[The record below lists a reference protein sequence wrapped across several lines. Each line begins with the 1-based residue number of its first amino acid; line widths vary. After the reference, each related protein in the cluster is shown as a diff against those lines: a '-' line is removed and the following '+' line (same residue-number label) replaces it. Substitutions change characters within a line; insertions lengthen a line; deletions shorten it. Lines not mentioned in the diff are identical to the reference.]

1 MGTKILARPRVGHL
15 LAVAIDVVIIVLAY
29 YLILNFRYAWSF
41 SDWRGWNTDFAIFA
55 GMAVVVHLGL
65 NWITGVY
72 SIVSRYMSLAQA
84 VRVGQAGILAVAV
97 LFALVVAW
105 PLMAGSSGYLIP
117 RSVAIGGGVTTVI
130 LTIGVRF
137 IWRVYFEVTQRPEQ
151 AAERLLLV
159 GAGQAADMLAREL
172 NRTPSL
178 NIQVVGL
185 LDDRRSLQNMSI
197 QGHPVL
203 GRVADAPEM
212 VEKHGVTQIVVS
224 IPSATAEEI
233 VSIYRLCKPAGVPI
247 KILPSLAEL
256 VSGTVSLRDARDL
269 DIKDL
274 LGRPNVETDVG
285 AISEYIQGHTV
296 LVTGAGG
303 SIGSELCR
311 QIARFAPRRLVV
323 VDHDESSLY
332 DLHESLQSV
341 GFRDYVLYPASILQ
355 NRKLERIFALHRPRL
370 VFHAAAY
377 KHVPLME
384 LSPDEAVINNV
395 KGTMQVAQMA
405 ARYGAERFINIST
418 DKAVEPVN
426 VMGATKRAGEII
438 IRMLGERH
446 PQTLFASVRFG
457 NVLGSQGSVIP
468 IFKSQIES
476 GGPLVITHPDMSRY
490 FMLIEE
496 AVQLVLQA
504 AIMLD
509 EDGFDRRRSL
519 DTFILE
525 MGNPVSIV
533 DLAQRMI
540 DFYWKDE
547 THSLGVEFSGL
558 RPGEKLDERLT
569 YPFEEALATTHP
581 LVKRVFA
588 KVDPPSSNGREE
600 GFELRLE
607 RLIGL
612 AEDHGERRAIVAA
625 LVACVPDYAP
635 FGELSL
641 EKAAVVV

>member
-1 MGTKILARPRVGHL
+1 MGTKLLARPRVSQL
-15 LAVAIDVVIIVLAY
+15 LAVATDVAVILLAY
-29 YLILNFRYAWSF
+29 YLLHNFRYAWSF
-41 SDWRGWNTDFAIFA
+41 ADWGIWTSDFAIFA
-55 GMAVVVHLGL
+55 GMALLVHIGF
-65 NWITGVY
+65 NWLAGVY
-72 SIVSRYMSLAQA
+72 TIVSRYMSLAQA

-105 PLMAGSSGYLIP
+105 PLFTGHEGYLIP
-117 RSVAIGGGVTTVI
+117 RSVVIAGGIAAVVSG
-130 LTIGVRF
+130 IGVRF
-137 IWRVYFEVTQRPEQ
+137 IRRVFFELTQRPEQ
-151 AAERLLLV
+151 ATERLILV
-159 GAGQAADMLAREL
+159 GAGQAADMLAREIK
-172 NRTPSL
+172 RTPSL
-178 NIQVVGL
+178 SIKVVGL
-185 LDDRRSLQNMSI
+185 LDDRKSLQNMSI
-197 QGHPVL
+197 QGFPVL
-203 GRVADAPEM
+203 GRVADAPA
-212 VEKHGVTQIVVS
+212 VAAKYSATQIVVA

-247 KILPSLAEL
+247 KVLPSLAEL

-274 LGRPNVETDVG
+274 LGRPNVETNVG
-285 AISEYIQGHTV
+285 AISEYIQGQCV

-311 QIARFAPRRLVV
+311 QIARFAPRQLVV

-341 GFRDYVLYPASILQ
+341 GFRNYVLYPSSILQ
-355 NRKLERIFALHRPRL
+355 ERKLEKIFALHRPRL

-384 LSPDEAVINNV
+384 LSPDEAVVNNV
-395 KGTMQVAQMA
+395 KGTMCVARMA

-426 VMGATKRAGEII
+426 VMGATKRAGELI
-438 IRMLGERH
+438 IRMIGERN

-468 IFKSQIES
+468 IFKSQIET
-476 GGPLVITHPDMSRY
+476 GGPLVITHPDMTRY

-509 EDGFDRRRSL
+509 EEGIDRERSL

-558 RPGEKLDERLT
+558 RPGEKIDERLT
-569 YPFEEALATTHP
+569 YPFEEAVVTTHP

-588 KVDPPSSNGREE
+588 KADFELPNFRED
-600 GFELRLE
+600 GFERRLE
-607 RLIGL
+607 HLIEL
-612 AEDHGERRAIVAA
+612 AEDHGDRRAIVGA
-625 LVACVPDYAP
+625 LVNCVPDYEP
-635 FGELSL
+635 LEGLPL
-641 EKAAVVV
+641 EKAKVVV